1 MSQELIAT
9 SHAIRA
15 VVFDLD
21 GLMFNTESVF
31 TLAGTE
37 LLRRRGKVPPPD
49 LFHRMMGRR
58 PVEGFQILIDV
69 MDLSESFEVLAQESE
84 EIFTVMLADRL
95 APMPGLYDLL
105 ALIEQR
111 GLPKGVATSSPRRY
125 MRNILDRFNLMDRF
139 HITLTAEDVSRGKPH
154 PEIYLTAAQRLGVD
168 PREMLVL
175 EDSEAGT
182 RAAHAA
188 GAHIISVPH
197 EFSAAQDF
205 SVARAIARSLIDPV
219 ILGLLEE
226 HPTKSGNNISAR

>member
-1 MSQELIAT
+1 MPQELIAA

-37 LLRRRGKVPPPD
+37 LLRRRGKTPPAD

-69 MDLSESFEVLAQESE
+69 MGLSETFDVLARESE
-84 EIFTVMLADRL
+84 EIFTEMLADRL
-95 APMPGLYDLL
+95 APMPGLYELL
-105 ALIEQR
+105 GLIEQR
-111 GLPKGVATSSPRRY
+111 RLPKAVATSSPRRY
-125 MRNILDRFNLMDRF
+125 MRSILDRFNLMDRF
-139 HITLTAEDVSRGKPH
+139 AVTLTAEDVSRGKPH
-154 PEIYLTAAQRLGVD
+154 PEIYLTAAERLGVE

-197 EFSAAQDF
+197 EYSAAQDF

-226 HPTKSGNNISAR
+226 H

>member
-1 MSQELIAT
+1 MPTELIAT
-9 SHAIRA
+9 SHDIKA

-21 GLMFNTESVF
+21 GLMFNTEAVF
-31 TLAGTE
+31 TVAGTE
-37 LLRRRGKVPPPD
+37 LLRRRGKTPTPD

-58 PVEGFQILIDV
+58 PAEGFKVLIDV
-69 MDLSESFEVLAQESE
+69 MQLSETFEELAKESE
-84 EIFTVMLADRL
+84 EIFTVMLADQL
-95 APMPGLYDLL
+95 APMPGLYELL
-105 ALIEQR
+105 DVIEQR

-125 MRNILDRFNLMDRF
+125 MRSILDRFNLMDRF
-139 HITLTAEDVSRGKPH
+139 NITLTAEDVTRGKPE
-154 PEIYLTAAQRLGVD
+154 PEIYLKAAERLGVQ

-188 GAHIISVPH
+188 GAHIISIPH

-205 SVARAIARSLIDPV
+205 SVAKAIARSLTDPV

-226 HPTKSGNNISAR
+226 HPAQSP

>member
-1 MSQELIAT
+1 MSQELIAA
-9 SHAIRA
+9 SHTIKA

-37 LLRRRGKVPPPD
+37 LLKRRGKTPTPD

-58 PVEGFQILIDV
+58 PVEGFQILISV
-69 MDLSESFEVLAQESE
+69 MELSETFEELARESE

-95 APMPGLYDLL
+95 APMPGLYELL
-105 ALIEQR
+105 DVIEQR

-125 MRNILDRFNLMDRF
+125 MQSILGRFDLIPRF
-139 HITLTAEDVSRGKPH
+139 DVILTAEDVTKGKPE
-154 PEIYLTAAQRLGVD
+154 PEIYLTAAARLGVE
-168 PREMLVL
+168 PQEMLVL

-188 GAHIISVPH
+188 GAHIISIPH

-205 SVARAIARSLIDPV
+205 SVARAIALSLTDPV

-226 HPTKSGNNISAR
+226 RPAG

>member
-1 MSQELIAT
+1 MPQELIAP

-21 GLMFNTESVF
+21 GLMFNTEAVF

-37 LLRRRGKVPPPD
+37 LLRRRGKTPTPD

-58 PVEGFQILIDV
+58 PVEGFQILIDT
-69 MDLSESFEVLAQESE
+69 MQLSETFEELARESE
-84 EIFTVMLADRL
+84 EIFGVMLEEQL
-95 APMPGLYDLL
+95 TPMPGLYDLL
-105 ALIEQR
+105 ELIEQR
-111 GLPKGVATSSPRRY
+111 ELPKGVATSSPRRY

-139 HITLTAEDVSRGKPH
+139 DITLTSEDVTRGKPD
-154 PEIYLTAAQRLGVD
+154 PEIYRTAAEKLGVH

-205 SVARAIARSLIDPV
+205 SVARAIARSLTDPV
-219 ILGLLEE
+219 ILGPLEKP
-226 HPTKSGNNISAR
+226 PTT